1 MKHPVIVTIACLI
14 VVASA
19 KPVAAQSGDESATEI
34 QAFVVDTAMAQTG
47 KRLFTSRGCDGCH
60 TVGKGELAG
69 PDLGGLLERRSV
81 PWIKKWLQDPWGMVE
96 TDPTAKA
103 MYKRY
108 GFRMPNLK
116 LKDDHVFVLIHYIAL
131 QTQATLPGGTTA
143 K

>member
-1 MKHPVIVTIACLI
+1 
-14 VVASA
+14 
-19 KPVAAQSGDESATEI
+19 
-34 QAFVVDTAMAQTG
+34 
-47 KRLFTSRGCDGCH
+47 
-60 TVGKGELAG
+60 
-69 PDLGGLLERRSV
+69 
-81 PWIKKWLQDPWGMVE
+81 MVE

-116 LKDDHVFVLIHYIAL
+116 LKDDHVFALIHYIAL